1 MIKELLEK
9 YNKLNI
15 DSIEA
20 VEKDD
25 VEKLNILLKEK
36 DLIIEKI
43 DNLNYTADEF
53 KRYAQEIDLVN
64 VENQLERVIKEK
76 KEEVKNKIKNT
87 AISKNAVGAYSNAN
101 FTNSGMFNKKI

>member
-64 VENQLERVIKEK
+64 VENQLERVIREKQKYVKEK
-76 KEEVKNKIKNT
+76 IKST
-87 AISKNAVGAYSNAN
+87 AVSKSAVGAYSSAN
-101 FTNSGMFNKKI
+101 FINSGMFNKKI

>member
-1 MIKELLEK
+1 MLKDLLEK
-9 YNKLNI
+9 YNKCNI
-15 DSIEA
+15 DAIEA

-36 DLIIEKI
+36 DLIIGKI

-87 AISKNAVGAYSNAN
+87 AINKNAVGAYSSAN
-101 FTNSGMFNKKI
+101 FINSGMFNKKI

>member
-15 DSIEA
+15 DCIEA

-36 DLIIEKI
+36 DSIIDKI
-43 DNLNYTADEF
+43 DKLNYTADEF

-64 VENQLERVIKEK
+64 VENQLERVIREKQKYVKEK
-76 KEEVKNKIKNT
+76 IKST
-87 AISKNAVGAYSNAN
+87 AVSKSAVGAYNN
-101 FTNSGMFNKKI
+101 IDFTNSGMLNRKI

>member
-15 DSIEA
+15 DCIEA

-53 KRYAQEIDLVN
+53 KRYAQEIDLV
-64 VENQLERVIKEK
+64 VC
-76 KEEVKNKIKNT
+76 
-87 AISKNAVGAYSNAN
+87 
-101 FTNSGMFNKKI
+101 

>member
-15 DSIEA
+15 YCIEA

-64 VENQLERVIKEK
+64 VEGQLARIIKEK
-76 KEEVKNKIKNT
+76 QEQVKEKIKST
-87 AISKNAVGAYSNAN
+87 AVNKSAVGAYGNIG
-101 FTNSGMFNKKI
+101 FTNSGMLNKRI